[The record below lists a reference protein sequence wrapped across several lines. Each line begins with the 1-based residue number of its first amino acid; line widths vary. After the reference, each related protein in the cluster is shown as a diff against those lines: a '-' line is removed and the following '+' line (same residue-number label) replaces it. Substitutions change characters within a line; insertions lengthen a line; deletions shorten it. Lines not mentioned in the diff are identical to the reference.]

1 MNTNFSSRSLFT
13 HTGRNRDAFW
23 CDTLRSGRLVLAGL
37 TLIAIPAA
45 PILGAAPASPSDR
58 LQPELTWSDNQRSDG
73 NSLLQVRHM
82 LMLLQLN
89 LNLSPGQIA
98 AWDVWSAGMIAECQ
112 RQFERAN
119 DADNVSL
126 KAGRPPHQTT
136 TPERM
141 AHEINH
147 LRTQVAS
154 LEVQLDEL
162 ESSRMRTDIFYNT
175 LNANQKNTFDAF
187 WSDSLSIYSGRDPCE
202 NPRRHRY
209 QSPIT

>member
-1 MNTNFSSRSLFT
+1 MNSSIFSRSLFT
-13 HTGRNRDAFW
+13 QTGRDPDAFW
-23 CDTLRSGRLVLAGL
+23 RDTLRSGRLALAGL
-37 TLIAIPAA
+37 ALIAVPAA
-45 PILGAAPASPSDR
+45 AILGAALTSSSDR
-58 LQPELTWSDNQRSDG
+58 LPQKLTWSDNQRGDG
-73 NSLLQVRHM
+73 NSPLQARHM
-82 LMLLQLN
+82 LVLLQLK
-89 LNLSPGQIA
+89 LNLAPGQIA

-112 RQFERAN
+112 RQFERASG
-119 DADNVSL
+119 ADNVSL
-126 KAGRPPHQTT
+126 KGVSPPRQTT

-162 ESSRMRTDIFYNT
+162 ESSRIRTNVFYNT
-175 LNANQKNTFDAF
+175 LNVDQKNAFDAF
-187 WSDSLSIYSGRDPCE
+187 WNDSLSIYSGRDPGG